1 MKTQEQKTQELKNYI
16 TKSSEHLFVVND
28 KKIMKII
35 PFTID
40 GVDYVY
46 QAYFSD
52 NSVSINTIKIQNT
65 KHEHKMDLFPV
76 YVKTKSI
83 PYFKRMREIVKVIE
97 VHKNKLD
104 VKSLE
109 SILTPM
115 LNDLM
120 LVTEK

>member
-1 MKTQEQKTQELKNYI
+1 MKTQEQKSQELKNYI
-16 TKSSEHLFVVND
+16 TKSSEHLFVVNE
-28 KKIMKII
+28 KQIMKII

-46 QAYFSD
+46 QAYFAD
-52 NSVSINTIKIQNT
+52 NYVSIKTRKIQYD
-65 KHEHKMDLFPV
+65 KQYHKLDLFPV

-97 VHKNKLD
+97 AYENKLD

-109 SILTPM
+109 AELKPLLT
-115 LNDLM
+115 DLM
-120 LVTEK
+120 LVTN